1 MGDQKTISV
10 ETLQLAT
17 TETTAGTSAKTVSSD
32 TALYLEVCINI
43 TDATDTLVLILE
55 TSIDGVNFAT
65 QVEITGI
72 TTTGVQTMAIGRDD
86 FALGTVA
93 RVRWTVSGA
102 SPSFDF
108 DIKLGRRE

>member
-1 MGDQKTISV
+1 MGNQKTISV
-10 ETLQLAT
+10 ETLQVAT
-17 TETTAGTSAKTVSSD
+17 TETSAGTSAKTVSSD
-32 TALYLEVCINI
+32 TALYLEVWINI
-43 TDATDTLVLILE
+43 TAANDTLVLIFE
-55 TSIDGVNFAT
+55 TSIDGVNFAP
-65 QVEITGI
+65 QVTLTGI
-72 TTTGVQTMAIGRDD
+72 TTTGVKTMAIGRDD